1 MTEEEIKQK
10 AEKYAEIVISTD
22 DGYYEWND
30 LIYMFRKGA
39 KLMQKEN
46 DRLAKHILELQKDK
60 GRLTDENNKLLD
72 VINNQ
77 DVKIADLE
85 KKVEQAKAITSR
97 LYETCNSFARL
108 YGYSLLE
115 GDKKEIEQF
124 ISEVEK

>member
-30 LIYMFRKGA
+30 LIYMFRKGE

-60 GRLTDENNKLLD
+60 GELTDELDERTKDLLNANHKIGQLEQQIEKMKNNWNCKDIGNCIYSRCPCEHWKL
-72 VINNQ
+72 
-77 DVKIADLE
+77 
-85 KKVEQAKAITSR
+85 
-97 LYETCNSFARL
+97 
-108 YGYSLLE
+108 
-115 GDKKEIEQF
+115 KE
-124 ISEVEK
+124 